1 MKVAVTDPKEW
12 VIYNPETG
20 KFTYKVATADMFG
33 DGKRHMTAE
42 ARAKVWNTKN
52 AEREAGSVD
61 GQGYVVMCVGS
72 KIYKAHRLAFLLMTG
87 EMPKGQVDH
96 INGDRAD
103 NRWENLRDVPKLLNA
118 LNQKRHSTN
127 KSGVTGVRFAAHT
140 NKWMAYIGHDNR
152 MHHLG
157 VFDTL
162 EEAAEARWEA
172 EEQLGF
178 HESHGRR

>member
-1 MKVAVTDPKEW
+1 MDVAVIDPKEW
-12 VIYNPETG
+12 VIYDPETG
-20 KFTYKVATADMFG
+20 KFVYKTARPEMFG
-33 DGKRHMTAE
+33 NGKRHMSAE

-52 AEREAGSVD
+52 AGREAGSICAD
-61 GQGYVVMCVGS
+61 GYVTMSVGS
-72 KIYKAHRLAFLLMTG
+72 KTCKAHRLAFLLMTG

-96 INGDRAD
+96 INGDKAD

-118 LNQKRHSTN
+118 LNQKRHVTN
-127 KSGVTGVRFAAHT
+127 KSGVTGVRFSTHI

-162 EEAAEARWEA
+162 EEAAEARWAA

-178 HESHGRR
+178 HENHGRR

>member
-1 MKVAVTDPKEW
+1 
-12 VIYNPETG
+12 
-20 KFTYKVATADMFG
+20 
-33 DGKRHMTAE
+33 
-42 ARAKVWNTKN
+42 
-52 AEREAGSVD
+52 
-61 GQGYVVMCVGS
+61 
-72 KIYKAHRLAFLLMTG
+72 MTG